1 VPVIFLPVEIL
12 LVDGQV
18 DELGYAVGEEEG
30 GDRVARQLVHLLGV
44 EGHVDQDEGELHQQ
58 EHQVHR
64 GVDLLH
70 EGTAAREVVHE
81 QARVLHRPNI
91 GHQVGHQARI
101 LARLHRGCH
110 PAENGST

>member
-1 VPVIFLPVEIL
+1 VPVILFTNKQEFPVSDSPVEIL

-70 EGTAAREVVHE
+70 ERTAAREVVHE

-101 LARLHRGCH
+101 LARLH
-110 PAENGST
+110 